1 MKSKPVMWLFAVVGV
16 LWLLLGLR
24 DAFAPGFFSP
34 NGRVVTGSNIAM
46 DFALATVF
54 IALAVAM
61 AITLRRLH
69 RNDQ

>member
-34 NGRVVTGSNIAM
+34 NGRVVAGSNIAF
-46 DFALATVF
+46 DFAVATVF
-54 IALAVAM
+54 IALAGFM
-61 AITLRRLH
+61 ASRLRRPH
-69 RNDQ
+69 EKQG